1 MRTGLR
7 TALRYAPLALCI
19 VLAVGWFLFLRPTQL
34 GGTMT
39 YTIVSGHS
47 MDPTLASNDLL
58 ALRAQDRYEVG
69 DVVTYR
75 VPVGDPG
82 AGHVIVH
89 RIIGGNATDGFITQ
103 GDNNPRPDLWR
114 PKQGDVL
121 GKLSVQVPHAGD
133 VLMLLRS
140 PLVVAM
146 VGAFFGAFMVLGRP
160 RRERPAKPAT
170 A

>member
-1 MRTGLR
+1 MR
-7 TALRYAPLALCI
+7 TALRYAPLALGLA
-19 VLAVGWFLFLRPTQL
+19 LAVGWFLFLRPAQL
-34 GGTMT
+34 GGPMT

-47 MDPTLASNDLL
+47 MDPTLATNDLL
-58 ALRAQDRYEVG
+58 ALRAQDEYEIG

-89 RIIGGNATDGFITQ
+89 RIIGGNGTDGFITQ
-103 GDNNPRPDLWR
+103 GDNNPRPDLWK
-114 PKQGDVL
+114 PTQEDVL
-121 GKLSVQVPHAGD
+121 GRLTVQVPHAGD
-133 VLMLLRS
+133 VLMLVRS

-160 RRERPAKPAT
+160 RRERPVKEAAPA
-170 A
+170 